1 MKIDKQRIGT
11 MVHSDGTVAVFR
23 TVSFSSMEEM
33 MEEWEKI
40 VGSKPIAHIDRL
52 SYDET
57 KYIPY
62 AELENF
68 LSKETKETLDFLE
81 EHFPEEEE

>member
-11 MVHSDGTVAVFR
+11 IVHSDGTVAVYR
-23 TVSFSSMEEM
+23 TISFTSMEEM
-33 MEEWEKI
+33 MEAWEKI
-40 VGSKPIAHIDRL
+40 EGSKPIAHIDML
-52 SYDET
+52 KFDET

-68 LSKETKETLDFLE
+68 LSNETKETLDFLE